1 MTKEIKKF
9 KGRKME
15 RKILE
20 LNFVI
25 IFLLTYGVFNPIS
38 VFISLKKSD
47 ILFGEWVVKT
57 LSKREEKYRII

>member
-1 MTKEIKKF
+1 
-9 KGRKME
+9 ME